1 MNFSIRI
8 KEYKIFFYRLL
19 LVYLFYF
26 VARLFFY
33 AFNQEL
39 LDVTT
44 FSEFLNICY
53 RGLSF
58 DTTAILYIN
67 SLFLLMSL
75 LPLFVNTSKAYQK
88 VVIWVYFVTNLIAYA
103 TNFIDFIYYKFTFTR
118 TTTAGLESVENE
130 DNKMGLLF
138 TFLIDYWYV
147 FLLFFITSYVWIKLY
162 KRVEIEKQTYPNKI
176 TYVLSSIVIFC
187 GIAVLT
193 VGGIRGDFKHST
205 RPITLVDANRHV
217 SKVAHSDMILNTPF
231 AIIRTINKNYFKK
244 RKGVDQ
250 KVIVDTFNP
259 IKKYNRSVT
268 KKPNVVVLIVES
280 FAREYI
286 GSFNEKSGIDG
297 YEGYTP
303 FVDSLAQHSLIFP
316 NAYANGRKSI
326 HAMSSILAGIPSFKV
341 AYTSSPYSNQ
351 KTQSMVSAFNDMG
364 YDTSFFHGAPNGSMG
379 FLGYSN
385 ILGFDH
391 YYGKTEY
398 NNDDDFDGLWGIW
411 DKPFLNYTSDVLS
424 KKQEPFMATLITL
437 SSHSPYKVP
446 EAYKGKFP
454 KGNVPIHKCVG
465 YTDEALKEFFK
476 KASKED
482 WYENT
487 IFVITADHCNQIYY
501 DEYVKMVNRFAVP
514 ILIFKPKNKIVG
526 KDYSLAQQ
534 IDIYPTIMDMV
545 GYNKPF
551 MSWGRSLVGDDL
563 QEPYAITHNGSTF
576 QFMNKGLI
584 CSMDDKNILG
594 YYDIEDKGLKNN
606 LKENTTKEMEVL
618 GQKAKG
624 FVQDYMNRI
633 IDNKLSATPIRQLN
647 N

>member
-19 LVYLFYF
+19 LVYFFYF

-75 LPLFVNTSKAYQK
+75 LPLFINTSRAYQK

-130 DNKMGLLF
+130 ENKMGLLF

-147 FLLFFITSYVWIKLY
+147 FLLFFITSYVWVKLY
-162 KRVEIEKQTYPNKI
+162 KRVKIKEQNYPNKI
-176 TYVLSSIVIFC
+176 AYVLSSIIIFC

-244 RKGVDQ
+244 RKGIDQ
-250 KVIVDTFNP
+250 KVIVDAFNP
-259 IKKYNRSVT
+259 IKTYNRTVE

-286 GSFNEKSGIDG
+286 GSFNEKAGIED

-351 KTQSMVSAFNDMG
+351 ETQSMVSAFNEMG

-446 EAYKGKFP
+446 AAYKGKFP
-454 KGNVPIHKCVG
+454 KGHVPIHKCVG

-476 KASKED
+476 KASKEN

-501 DEYVKMVNRFAVP
+501 DEYAKMVNRFAVP
-514 ILIFKPKNKIVG
+514 ILIFNPRKERVG

-551 MSWGRSLVGDDL
+551 MSWGRSLVGDTL
-563 QEPYAITHNGSTF
+563 QKPYAITHNGSTF
-576 QFMNKGLI
+576 QFMNEGLI
-584 CSMDDKNILG
+584 CSMDDKKILG
-594 YYDIEDKGLKNN
+594 YYDIEDKGLENN
-606 LKENTTKEMEVL
+606 LKEHTTQEMKVL

-633 IDNKLSATPIRQLN
+633 IDNKLSATPIK
-647 N
+647 